1 MTANGATPGRSVRT
15 DFPAWRLAAASG
27 TPEGAAGP
35 GGAPNAAKPL
45 AGKRVLV
52 VEDEFFVGLEIAETL
67 EAAGAE
73 VAGPA
78 PTLGD
83 AERLAAEGGIDMAV
97 LDVNLNGQYAIDL
110 GIELKRQGV
119 RVIFATAYVDDVMMF
134 PGEAATIPRLG
145 KPTSARALLRALL
158 PVS

>member
-1 MTANGATPGRSVRT
+1 MTVNGAIPGRSIRT
-15 DFPAWRLAAASG
+15 GLPAWRLAAASG
-27 TPEGAAGP
+27 APQDAAGP
-35 GGAPNAAKPL
+35 ADNPNAAKPL
-45 AGKRVLV
+45 SGMRVLV

-73 VAGPA
+73 VTGPA
-78 PTLGD
+78 ATLGE

-110 GIELKRQGV
+110 GIELKRKGV
-119 RVIFATAYVDDVMMF
+119 RVIFATAHVDDVMMF
-134 PGEAATIPRLG
+134 PGEAASIPRLG

-158 PVS
+158 PAI